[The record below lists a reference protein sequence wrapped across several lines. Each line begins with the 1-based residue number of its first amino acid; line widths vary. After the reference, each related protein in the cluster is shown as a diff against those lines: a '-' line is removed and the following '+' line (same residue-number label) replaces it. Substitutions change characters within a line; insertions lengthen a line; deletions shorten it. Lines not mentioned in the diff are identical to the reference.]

1 MLSNSIKKFAVGAFI
16 LGTVFTTS
24 ITAGSTETSAAS
36 YSGKATMGLNVRTGP
51 GVQNRSIGAV
61 EEGAVVS
68 GPVVNEWV
76 QISYKGQTGYVSK
89 YFLTGGS
96 SKEKANYSNDKKSYK
111 KNSYNNKTE
120 KKNSYKKETAK
131 KSQSSSKSGRTIT
144 MEATAYNEPG
154 GLTASGTR
162 ARVGAVAVDPN
173 FIPLGTRLYI
183 EGYGYATAEDTGGA
197 VKGNIID
204 LYMNSNS
211 EAYNWG
217 RRPVQVTILD

>member
-24 ITAGSTETSAAS
+24 ITAGSTEASAAS

-89 YFLTGGS
+89 YFLTDGS
-96 SKEKANYSNDKKSYK
+96 SNGRADYSNSKKSYK
-111 KNSYNNKTE
+111 KNSNNNYRKN
-120 KKNSYKKETAK
+120 NSYKKETAK
-131 KSQSSSKSGRTIT
+131 KSQSSPKSGRTIT

-197 VKGNIID
+197 VKGKIID